1 MFIYNI
7 MQYIN
12 ESISKDTK
20 MFKQMF
26 DEASSTLT
34 YLIADDESK
43 EAVLIDP
50 VSNHIN
56 DYISILNQYSL
67 SLKYALET
75 HVHADHITA
84 SGLLKQRLAAKTGVS
99 ELCGAHTADLQL
111 NAGDIL
117 LFGNQ
122 IIRVIATPGH
132 TVGSLSF
139 LWGDRIF
146 TGDALLINGCGRT
159 DFQGGDAGMLF
170 DSIKQKIFTLAD
182 ETLIYPAHD
191 YNGKRVSSVVQ
202 EKTLNPRLAGKTRA
216 EFIAIMRDLNLP
228 KPKLIDMAVP
238 SNRMCG
244 VPEFE
249 IIQG

>member
-1 MFIYNI
+1 MFR
-7 MQYIN
+7 
-12 ESISKDTK
+12 
-20 MFKQMF
+20 QMF
-26 DEASSTLT
+26 DSESSTLT
-34 YLIADDESK
+34 YLISDDVSK

-50 VSNHIN
+50 VASHID
-56 DYISILNQYSL
+56 DYILMLNQHSL
-67 SLKYALET
+67 SLKFSLET

-84 SGLLKQRLAAKTGVS
+84 SGFLRQRLAAKTGVS
-99 ELCGAHTADLQL
+99 ELCGANTADLQL

-122 IIRVIATPGH
+122 NIQVIATPGH

-139 LWGDRIF
+139 LWSDRIF

-159 DFQGGDAGMLF
+159 DFQGGDAGALF
-170 DSIKQKIFTLAD
+170 DSITQKIFSLAD

-191 YNGKRVSSVVQ
+191 YNGRRVSCVAQ
-202 EKTLNPRLAGKTRA
+202 EKTINPRLAGKTRA
-216 EFIAIMRDLNLP
+216 EFMAIMGSLNLP

-238 SNRMCG
+238 ANRLCG

-249 IIQG
+249 VVQG